1 MGIQD
6 AIRKTLH
13 AVREQLTYSSKPSK
27 AIHFTNSFQAKAKAW
42 RLTEKDALDVYQ
54 HGEQVKDH
62 IIVRKYQG
70 YELGIWYFTDSRTG
84 QPVITSI
91 WKRERR

>member
-1 MGIQD
+1 MGIRD
-6 AIRKTLH
+6 EIRKTLD
-13 AVREQLTYSSKPSK
+13 AVKEQLTYSSKPSRV
-27 AIHFTNSFQAKAKAW
+27 IYFTNNFQAKAKAW
-42 RLTEKDALDVYQ
+42 GLTEKDALDVYQ

-84 QPVITSI
+84 QTVITSI